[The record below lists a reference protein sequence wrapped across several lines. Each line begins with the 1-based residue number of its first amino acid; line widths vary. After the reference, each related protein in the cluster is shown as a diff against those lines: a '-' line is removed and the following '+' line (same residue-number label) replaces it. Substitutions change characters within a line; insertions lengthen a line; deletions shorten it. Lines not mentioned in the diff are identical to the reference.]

1 MEVLVEFASLPYNSI
16 GFSGH
21 SFALHGEGRAAEEDV
36 VLQRWLPL
44 AHNKV
49 GRRLPAV
56 LRHPQRDRACVYRVV
71 ESHFLGSRRASLLL
85 LLEITSK
92 LSLLLEILKCA
103 RCDWACLELILLS
116 FETAATLKLDSLD
129 RVEMYPLLLLL
140 LVLGPVQV
148 AGEMHGLILVIG
160 RWRLPL
166 LREVLQVDGE
176 ILLQIRLL
184 VEARLKLL
192 LFAAWRQSCR
202 HGSIPEMPVLPLLL
216 LDGIQCKD

>member
-1 MEVLVEFASLPYNSI
+1 MLLV
-16 GFSGH
+16 
-21 SFALHGEGRAAEEDV
+21 
-36 VLQRWLPL
+36 
-44 AHNKV
+44 
-49 GRRLPAV
+49 
-56 LRHPQRDRACVYRVV
+56 
-71 ESHFLGSRRASLLL
+71 
-85 LLEITSK
+85 
-92 LSLLLEILKCA
+92 ILKCA

-166 LREVLQVDGE
+166 LREILQVDGE

-184 VEARLKLL
+184 VEAWLKLL